1 MWGRNYYHKKNWS
14 EILIFNRLK
23 WENYFKADFHIFW
36 RICRGRED
44 AMRVSTCTVTQF
56 SQTLNCVLP
65 FGCPKSNFDSLLRG
79 IASLY
84 QLHSRQ
90 FWFEPSLSHI
100 TSIRSLQD
108 KISLKTCVFRFRGNH
123 KNVWVRKSRN
133 FWLSIS
139 VISEW
144 AINIC
149 NNAIIVEKLFLFV
162 NSDLKLKSV
171 FVPSD
176 FIYSID
182 WLI

>member
-1 MWGRNYYHKKNWS
+1 MFVIMWGRNYYHKKNWS

-23 WENYFKADFHIFW
+23 WENYFKADLHIFW
-36 RICRGRED
+36 GICRSRED

-100 TSIRSLQD
+100 TSIYLEAY
-108 KISLKTCVFRFRGNH
+108 KT
-123 KNVWVRKSRN
+123 
-133 FWLSIS
+133 
-139 VISEW
+139 
-144 AINIC
+144 
-149 NNAIIVEKLFLFV
+149 KLVSKLVSFV
-162 NSDLKLKSV
+162 LGRTTKT
-171 FVPSD
+171 FE
-176 FIYSID
+176 
-182 WLI
+182 

>member
-1 MWGRNYYHKKNWS
+1 MIGDTNIQQIEMRKLFQGWLSY
-14 EILIFNRLK
+14 IL
-23 WENYFKADFHIFW
+23 EN
-36 RICRGRED
+36 
-44 AMRVSTCTVTQF
+44 
-56 SQTLNCVLP
+56 L
-65 FGCPKSNFDSLLRG
+65 
-79 IASLY
+79 
-84 QLHSRQ
+84 SRQ
-90 FWFEPSLSHI
+90 GGCDACFHMYCYPVLTNAQLCSSIWLPKVQLWFTFEGDSFTLPTSLPSILVWTEFEPHNEYLL
-100 TSIRSLQD
+100 RSLQD
-108 KISLKTCVFRFRGNH
+108 KISLKTCVFRFRANH